1 MCFVRA
7 SQDTA
12 ASCATSCFVSPHLIG
27 QFLFWLVMSS
37 DTRAHRA
44 RRLIKSFYSLNSSWG
59 GLLISDINQTTDWL
73 LHGLVDE
80 NTSRYTQDHMNDR
93 CGAAGKYS
101 LMQAFYKLLLS
112 RELKQILA
120 KKKKS
125 KCAPIDE
132 NVNSPLCG
140 VVNSSVNQSA
150 SQNDLVYFEFH
161 LKQTGFSVSSAEAL
175 AGGQSRAARLNH
187 ERAHKSAGCHRGKY
201 KLQQIRCDGVR
212 CPCRTWILSE
222 NRNIRKRKRCHV
234 GGTTATVKRER
245 RHLFP
250 HCLFT
255 FPHLLLHPHNAVNTF
270 NVGYCCWRKKPPRR
284 LT

>member
-37 DTRAHRA
+37 DTRARRA

-80 NTSRYTQDHMNDR
+80 NTSRYTQDHIHDR

-120 KKKKS
+120 KKKKIKMCTNRWKCKLSSLRSS
-125 KCAPIDE
+125 KLFCKPKCLSEWFSIFWISLKT
-132 NVNSPLCG
+132 NRLLCQLG
-140 VVNSSVNQSA
+140 WGTSWRSVKSSEVKSWARTQICRLPSWKIQVTANQKWRG
-150 SQNDLVYFEFH
+150 EM
-161 LKQTGFSVSSAEAL
+161 SVQDMDSLWEQKRQEEKTLPCWRNNGYSK
-175 AGGQSRAARLNH
+175 
-187 ERAHKSAGCHRGKY
+187 ERASSPFPSLLIYVSPPTAPPA
-201 KLQQIRCDGVR
+201 QRC
-212 CPCRTWILSE
+212 E
-222 NRNIRKRKRCHV
+222 H
-234 GGTTATVKRER
+234 
-245 RHLFP
+245 F
-250 HCLFT
+250 
-255 FPHLLLHPHNAVNTF
+255 
-270 NVGYCCWRKKPPRR
+270 
-284 LT
+284 